1 MMDFSPSP
9 ARDASLVLIV
19 DDVPD
24 NLAML
29 HDALD
34 AAGYIVL
41 VATNGEAALAR
52 AAQARPDIVL
62 LDALMPGMDG
72 FEVARRLKADAQTA
86 QIPIVFMTG
95 LTETEHLI
103 AALAAGGV
111 DYVTKPI
118 KPAEV
123 LARMG
128 VHLGTAR
135 RAQAQQQQAVQ
146 ARSAL
151 DAFGYASLTVRI
163 ADGRVLWQTPLAREL
178 LRRHLGIE
186 GLRAMLPAEITTW
199 IQRQQPTLALQQEP
213 PRWTLDAGQGTL
225 VLRLHPPAPGADE
238 GELLLV
244 MREESDLAARETL
257 RQGFGITGKEAEVLY
272 WLAQGKI
279 NRDIADIVGCSPAT
293 VKKHLERIF
302 AKLGVETRTAA
313 AAMAMARLPG

>member
-1 MMDFSPSP
+1 MMDLSPSLT
-9 ARDASLVLIV
+9 RDASLVLIV

-34 AAGYIVL
+34 AAGYMVL

-52 AAQARPDIVL
+52 AAQAQPDIVL

-72 FEVARRLKADAQTA
+72 FEVARRLKANPQTA
-86 QIPIVFMTG
+86 PIPIVFMTG

-135 RAQAQQQQAVQ
+135 RARAQQQQAVQ

-151 DAFGYASLTVRI
+151 DAFGYASLTVRST
-163 ADGRVLWQTPLAREL
+163 DGRVLWQTPLAREL
-178 LRRHLGIE
+178 LRRHLGLE
-186 GLRAMLPAEITTW
+186 GPRAVLPDDITAW
-199 IQRQQPTLALQQEP
+199 IQRQQPTLALQLEP
-213 PRWTLDAGQGTL
+213 PRWTFDSGLGPV
-225 VLRLHPPAPGADE
+225 VLRLHPPSPEAEE

-257 RQGFGITGKEAEVLY
+257 RQGFGITAKEAEVLY

-279 NRDIADIVGCSPAT
+279 NRDIAEIVGCSPAT

-313 AAMAMARLPG
+313 AAMAMARLPA